1 MDIVQYVSV
10 CVCVC
15 VCGVLAATSSISLQ
29 ENAHKQL
36 LLLQLNISYVCVRG
50 KLTQPHEYEQEQG
63 QSECVCVPVCG
74 RTGATNCCMSPA
86 EISRIIAAYFS
97 AACLCVC
104 VGHLSACFTT
114 LFLGLLRV
122 RHSVSPS
129 VRQSVSQLVRQLL
142 SIAAVAVA
150 VARGLRAQLGNN
162 FPIRKLLSLSVL
174 FVAAVEWNKLSA
186 CGKYFSAQHVD
197 WRC

>member
-1 MDIVQYVSV
+1 MY
-10 CVCVC
+10 
-15 VCGVLAATSSISLQ
+15 
-29 ENAHKQL
+29 
-36 LLLQLNISYVCVRG
+36 
-50 KLTQPHEYEQEQG
+50 
-63 QSECVCVPVCG
+63 VCVPVCG

-129 VRQSVSQLVRQLL
+129 VRQSVSPTVSQLVSQA
-142 SIAAVAVA
+142 AAVDCCCCSCSCSWP
-150 VARGLRAQLGNN
+150 ARPTGQQFSHPQAA
-162 FPIRKLLSLSVL
+162 FFVSSF

-186 CGKYFSAQHVD
+186 CGKYFSARHVD